1 MKIDK
6 RNPWHWWYLVLSGC
20 WAMLAIA
27 ARPLLPRRKPHR
39 VLLYGHKLGGNL
51 LALYQRLRET
61 PDEFDVAFLTMDP
74 AYYRELVKAGERA
87 VLATSPRSI
96 AWLGTAR
103 ALVSD
108 HGLHALLPMLFL
120 SDVKFFDV
128 WHGIPFKG
136 FDADDFR
143 AQHRY
148 DETWVTSPLLKDLYV
163 ARYGF
168 RAERVHATGNPRTD
182 LLQAGEDARAAARRA
197 FGLPEEGKLVLFAP
211 TWKQD
216 AKRRSLFP
224 FGISEGEFLTRLAK
238 VARRHGAIMGLRM
251 HLNTGRA
258 TVGVVDGIVHLPFAR
273 YPDTER
279 LLVATDILV
288 CDWSSIAF
296 DFMVLQRP
304 TVFLD
309 VEPPFRKGFSLDA
322 TYRHGEVVG
331 SLEALEATLDRYLA
345 NPSAFVAE
353 HGARARGLLREV
365 YAGRDDGRATDRC
378 IERMRLAL
386 R

>member
-6 RNPWHWWYLVLSGC
+6 RNPLHWWYLALSAC

-27 ARPLLPRRKPHR
+27 ARPLLPKRKPHR

-51 LALYQRLRET
+51 LALYQRLRT
-61 PDEFDVAFLTMDP
+61 MPDEFDVAFLTLDP
-74 AYYRELVKAGERA
+74 GYHRELIGAGERA
-87 VLATSPRSI
+87 VLATSPRCI
-96 AWLGTAR
+96 AWLATAR

-120 SDVKFFDV
+120 SDVRFFDV

-136 FDADDFR
+136 FDADDFGIQR
-143 AQHRY
+143 RY
-148 DETWVTSPLLKDLYV
+148 HETWVTSPLLKDLYV
-163 ARYGF
+163 SRYGF
-168 RAERVHATGNPRTD
+168 NAERVHATGNPRTD
-182 LLQAGEDARAAARRA
+182 LLQTGKELRAAAKRA
-197 FGLPEEGKLVLFAP
+197 FGLPEESKFVLFAP

-216 AKRRSLFP
+216 AKHRSLFP
-224 FGISEGEFLTRLAK
+224 FGVDEGEFLVRMGK
-238 VARRHGAIMGLRM
+238 IARKHGAIVGLRM

-309 VEPPFRKGFSLDA
+309 VEAPFRKGFSLGA
-322 TYRHGEVVG
+322 SYRHGEVVG
-331 SLEALEATLDRYLA
+331 SLDALMAALDRYLA
-345 NPSAFVAE
+345 DSSAFSAE
-353 HGARARGLLREV
+353 HGVRTKDLLREV
-365 YAGRDDGRATDRC
+365 YAGRDDGGATERC